1 MDKRSIRVV
10 SGSMLM
16 ALVVA
21 AGFATDDDEKQR
33 ADALAKAS
41 ITLSE
46 AVTRAE
52 AKTGGKAL
60 EAELEVKKDQAFFE
74 IETVKDGVVVEVKID
89 AKSGEVTSTEEEKDK
104 KPSKEA
110 EAIKTATVTLAGAIV
125 QAEAAAGGRA
135 VEAELE
141 GEKDQA
147 VFEVGVLKDGVKI
160 EVKIDPV
167 SGKVLKVEKEEED
180 KEEKK

>member
-1 MDKRSIRVV
+1 MDKRSILAV

-21 AGFATDDDEKQR
+21 AGFAPGDDDKAR

-60 EAELEVKKDQAFFE
+60 EAELEVKKDRVLFE
-74 IETVKDGVVVEVKID
+74 VSVIKDGAEIEVKID
-89 AKSGEVTSTEEEKDK
+89 AGSGEVVSTEVEKDGK
-104 KPSKEA
+104 LPKGA
-110 EAIKTATVTLAGAIV
+110 EALKTATVTLAAAIV

-135 VEAELE
+135 AEAELE
-141 GEKDQA
+141 MEKDKA
-147 VFEVGVLKDGVKI
+147 VIEVSVLKDGAEI
-160 EVKIDPV
+160 EVEIDPV
-167 SGKVLKVEKEEED
+167 TGKVIKVEKEEED
-180 KEEKK
+180 KDGRK